1 MTKVFRAI
9 LFFGLISIGIDLI
22 RKLIFT
28 EFEMTRIFNIYFF
41 IYEMVLEFLFL
52 IITAFVTHLLVRNIS
67 KDNLGI
73 SLSKALIFG
82 SIYGIVCLISS
93 IIISLIIGA
102 GLGFQ
107 FDIYDSFVKF
117 IPNGFT
123 KGVLFLLVMHQLI
136 PKNRILT
143 DNTHNPLGG
152 SRHE

>member
-1 MTKVFRAI
+1 MTKVFKAI

-22 RKLIFT
+22 RKLIFIK
-28 EFEMTRIFNIYFF
+28 FEMTRIFNLDFLF
-41 IYEMVLEFLFL
+41 YEIVLEFGFL
-52 IITAFVTHLLVRNIS
+52 IITAFATHLIIKNIS

-82 SIYGIVCLISS
+82 SIYGIVSLISS
-93 IIISLIIGA
+93 RIISLTIGA

-123 KGVLFLLVMHQLI
+123 QGVLFLLVMNQLI
-136 PKNRILT
+136 PKNRMLT
-143 DNTHNPLGG
+143 DNTHNTQ
-152 SRHE
+152 